1 MDFIIKTYDHKEKV
15 IAYIQR
21 LPLDKNN
28 YKAKI
33 EAIKGKRSNQQNR
46 YAHFVFNMIAEETG
60 EFMPNVKWFY
70 RQLFLTVVEKIF
82 DKEIERVRST
92 TELTTLEQE
101 DFMTKVRT
109 HAGTELNMFIP
120 LPNEVIY
127 DDEF

>member
-1 MDFIIKTYDHKEKV
+1 MDFIIKTPEHKDKV
-15 IAYIQR
+15 ISYIKR
-21 LPLDKNN
+21 LPDKP

-33 EAIKGKRSNQQNR
+33 EPIKGQRSNNQNR
-46 YAHFVFNMIAEETG
+46 YQHFVFNMIAEETG
-60 EFMPNVKWFY
+60 EFMPNVKWYY
-70 RQLFLTVVEKIF
+70 RQLFLTVSEKIF

-109 HAGTELNMFIP
+109 HASFELIMFVP

>member
-1 MDFIIKTYDHKEKV
+1 MDFLIKTNNHREK
-15 IAYIQR
+15 IISYIQR
-21 LPLDKNN
+21 LPLDKNG

-33 EAIKGKRSNQQNR
+33 EAIKKQRSNNQNR
-46 YAHFVFNMIAEETG
+46 YQHFVFNMIAEETG

-109 HAGTELNMFIP
+109 HAGTELNMYIP

>member
-15 IAYIQR
+15 ISYIKR
-21 LPLDKNN
+21 LPKDKG

-33 EAIKGKRSNQQNR
+33 EPIKGQRSNNQNR
-46 YAHFVFNMIAEETG
+46 YMHFVFNLISEETG
-60 EFMPNVKWFY
+60 EYMQSVKWFY
-70 RQLFLTVVEKIF
+70 KQLFLTIVEKIF
-82 DKEIERVRST
+82 DKEIERVLST
-92 TELTTLEQE
+92 TELTTIEQE

-127 DDEF
+127 PDEF

>member
-1 MDFIIKTYDHKEKV
+1 MDFIIKTPEHKDKV
-15 IAYIQR
+15 ISYIKR
-21 LPLDKNN
+21 LPNKP

-33 EAIKGKRSNQQNR
+33 EPIKGQRSNNQNR
-46 YAHFVFNMIAEETG
+46 YQHFVFNMIAEETG
-60 EFMPNVKWFY
+60 EFMPNVKWYY
-70 RQLFLTVVEKIF
+70 RQLFLTVSEKIF

-109 HAGTELNMFIP
+109 HASFELNMFVP

>member
-1 MDFIIKTYDHKEKV
+1 MDFIIKTYDHREKV
-15 IAYIQR
+15 ISYIQR

-33 EAIKGKRSNQQNR
+33 EVIKGQRSNQQNR

-92 TELTTLEQE
+92 IELTTLEQE
-101 DFMTKVRT
+101 DFMTKVRM
-109 HAGTELNMFIP
+109 HASTELNMFVP

-127 DDEF
+127 SDKF